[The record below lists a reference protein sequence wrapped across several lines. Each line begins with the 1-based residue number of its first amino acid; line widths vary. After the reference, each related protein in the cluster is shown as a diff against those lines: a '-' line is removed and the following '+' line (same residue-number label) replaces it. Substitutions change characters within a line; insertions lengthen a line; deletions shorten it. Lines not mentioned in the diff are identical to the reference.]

1 MLSQSQ
7 TGEPL
12 TTFNAN
18 GETTMTTLNQHQQG
32 FMHISAF
39 YFKRPLVDLLEQD
52 LLARAQIDKTDFYCV
67 LEEINVRFSP
77 KQRLMAKEI
86 KQPHQ
91 THVVDYQAWTQSKQ
105 TLSAQEFSATCM
117 HTLDQHRCPLPLIV
131 LQLAVA
137 QLAATATNTNLDLLL
152 DMPADQQSFCHQLSC
167 ALKEQISHLAP
178 ANKTVVELKT
188 PPARERLRA

>member
-7 TGEPL
+7 TGKPL

-18 GETTMTTLNQHQQG
+18 GETTMTTHNQDQQG

-39 YFKRPLVDLLEQD
+39 YFKRPLVELLED
-52 LLARAQIDKTDFYCV
+52 LLARAHIDKTDFYCV

-77 KQRLMAKEI
+77 KQRLLAK
-86 KQPHQ
+86 QMQQHQ
-91 THVVDYQAWTQSKQ
+91 QIHTVDYHTWAQSQQ
-105 TLSAQEFSATCM
+105 TLTTKEFAATCA

-137 QLAATATNTNLDLLL
+137 QLAAITTNLSLDLILE
-152 DMPADQQSFCHQLSC
+152 MPQEQQNFCHQLSVT
-167 ALKEQISHLAP
+167 LQQEFSHLVDSSY
-178 ANKTVVELKT
+178 TVVELKT
-188 PPARERLRA
+188 PQSPQLLRA